1 MVCVFSL
8 SDLENLPVD
17 HVGAAENAA
26 KRHYGNEDSAGAH
39 PAIQV
44 ETDEKTETNA
54 TGHGEA
60 DLKNDGEV
68 LSPNPVFFIVEHLVL
83 LAARGRAMAH
93 EA

>member
-8 SDLENLPVD
+8 SDLKNLPVD
-17 HVGAAENAA
+17 HVGAADNAA
-26 KRHYGNEDSAGAH
+26 KRHDGNEDSAGAH
-39 PAIQV
+39 PAIQL

-68 LSPNPVFFIVEHLVL
+68 LSPNPVFFIVEHLIL
-83 LAARGRAMAH
+83 
-93 EA
+93 